1 MGKKLAI
8 KGHFT
13 RGWEVIEL
21 LEMLGGVNGK
31 INKKTGETY
40 NIYNG
45 RYFIDEIC
53 NVREV
58 AYYID
63 FESQIRCIDI
73 KDITTNFIVYSLE
86 MFLETF
92 PFKVGDK
99 VIDTA
104 DGCPGVVNEM
114 KWDEDVSDMKYY
126 VAFENGVDFGWFT
139 NDSINF
145 FKIKKNENL
154 DETHQKR
161 DIDKSDFIIKH
172 MILPNKMDD
181 KLEYEIIDGYEFD
194 RVENNKIIL
203 KPIKPKY
210 PKTYK
215 ECCDVLLISPYYNLR
230 YHTYE
235 PNYDEYAT
243 SNSLLSLQD
252 KLNTLGKLIICY
264 NAYRK
269 IAGEQMGLDKPW
281 EPAIQDTIW
290 GITRSK
296 DEVEKYSCHYGKTK
310 LLEFPNEEIRDAF
323 YENFKNLIEQCKE
336 LL

>member
-8 KGHFT
+8 RGHST
-13 RGWEVIEL
+13 RGKEVIKL
-21 LEMLGGVNGK
+21 LEMVGGDNRWKASGEIEKVYYSISNGV
-31 INKKTGETY
+31 ILYGP
-40 NIYNG
+40 
-45 RYFIDEIC
+45 
-53 NVREV
+53 
-58 AYYID
+58 
-63 FESQIRCIDI
+63 QIV
-73 KDITTNFIVYSLE
+73 KDTVIFTLE
-86 MFLETF
+86 EFLDKY
-92 PFKVGDK
+92 PFKIGDK
-99 VIDTA
+99 VIDKA
-104 DGCPGVVNEM
+104 DGCPGIVSEM
-114 KWDEDVSDMKYY
+114 KWDEGLSDMKYF
-126 VAFENGVDFGWFT
+126 VTFGNGVDFGWYL
-139 NDSINF
+139 NDSIEFCEEN
-145 FKIKKNENL
+145 KNL

-269 IAGEQMGLDKPW
+269 IAGEELGLNKPW
-281 EPAIQDTIW
+281 EPNEASINAQY
-290 GITRSK
+290 GIRPLLFPSK
-296 DEVEKYSCHYGKTK
+296 
-310 LLEFPNEEIRDAF
+310 EIYNIF
-323 YENFKNLIEQCKE
+323 YDNFKDLIEQCKE